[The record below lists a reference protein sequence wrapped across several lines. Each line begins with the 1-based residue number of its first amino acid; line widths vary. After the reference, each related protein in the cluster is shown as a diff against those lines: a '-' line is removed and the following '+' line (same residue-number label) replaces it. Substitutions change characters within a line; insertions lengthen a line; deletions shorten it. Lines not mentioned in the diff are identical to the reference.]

1 MKGEYKT
8 YEMEVLK
15 MKKITVLTL
24 VLMILTATLSAGVF
38 AVQIPLRVVV
48 NGSRISFPDAQP
60 FIDENGRTQ
69 VPVRFV
75 SEALGADVGWDGKTK
90 TVTIEQGK
98 NKITLVVGKS
108 EYTVNGKKMKMDTSV
123 LLLEDRT
130 FVPVRFVSEGL
141 GANVEWN
148 ASIRTVYITTGGA
161 VPTPTPEEGEVRYY
175 DGIVFN
181 PATDVDE
188 FGRMTIEKSQEFL
201 LKMADQLSFV
211 KENGKYYIVGEYPEI
226 PEEFEWAVGIGIIL
240 KSGGVRNFSTGTAR
254 KDYLIPREGSFK
266 KDTTGLIDINDV
278 NSYSI
283 GISIQNKKIKRDLGM
298 LEIFYVLDETSSNGD
313 NKRVVFIPESGL
325 VPQTVYT
332 DTFNFEKMFQW

>member
-1 MKGEYKT
+1 
-8 YEMEVLK
+8 
-15 MKKITVLTL
+15 MKKIAFILVLITL
-24 VLMILTATLSAGVF
+24 VSTILTVNIF

-98 NKITLVVGKS
+98 NKISLVVGKS

-254 KDYLIPREGSFK
+254 KDYHIPEKGNFK

-278 NSYSI
+278 R
-283 GISIQNKKIKRDLGM
+283 GINIVISVRNKEIKEHLGK
-298 LEIFYVLDETSSNGD
+298 LEIAYLMEGTLGD
-313 NKRVVFIPESGL
+313 GTTRRVNFIPESGKNQRI
-325 VPQTVYT
+325 PYT

>member
-1 MKGEYKT
+1 
-8 YEMEVLK
+8 
-15 MKKITVLTL
+15 MKKIAFIL
-24 VLMILTATLSAGVF
+24 VLITVVSTILTVNIF
-38 AVQIPLRVVV
+38 AAKIPLRVVV
-48 NGSRISFPDAQP
+48 NGNRINFPDAQP

-90 TVTIEQGK
+90 TVTIEQGR

-108 EYTVNGKKMKMDTSV
+108 DYTVNGKTMEMDTTV

-148 ASIRTVYITTGGA
+148 ASIRTVYITTGGT
-161 VPTPTPEEGEVRYY
+161 VPTPSPEEGEIRYY
-175 DGIVFN
+175 GGIAFN

-201 LKMADQLSFV
+201 LKMADQLAFV

-226 PEEFEWAVGIGIIL
+226 PEEFEWSLGIGIIL
-240 KSGGVRNFSTGTAR
+240 KSGAKRSFAPGTR
-254 KDYLIPREGSFK
+254 VPGFDIPREGTFK
-266 KDTTGLIDINDV
+266 KDTTGLIDINDIEGFNIV
-278 NSYSI
+278 I
-283 GISIQNKKIKRDLGM
+283 AVRNKEIKEDLGI
-298 LEIFYVLDETSSNGD
+298 LNIVYVIDGALSDGTTRRANF
-313 NKRVVFIPESGL
+313 VPESATD
-325 VPQTVYT
+325 QRISYT
-332 DTFNFEKMFQW
+332 DIFNFEKMFQW